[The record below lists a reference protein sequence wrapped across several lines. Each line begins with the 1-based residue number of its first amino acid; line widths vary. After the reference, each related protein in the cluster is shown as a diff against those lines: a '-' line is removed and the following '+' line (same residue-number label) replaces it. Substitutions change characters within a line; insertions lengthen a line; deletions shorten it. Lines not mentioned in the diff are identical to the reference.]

1 MSTRKSGGGLL
12 KHKASIAVHLRS
24 ISQPSPCIRA
34 CYHVS
39 LFVPEQHGLTH
50 VVKSGQRTKQGIRPY
65 FSASVAAWKRTFA
78 FSGYRSTSVTG
89 RDVRDWEWAATLVN
103 RGATSGKQGVEDPES
118 RRGYPLITCSNTS
131 PLPPSE
137 RTLEAEDPAEDLR
150 TDPPPSWMLGP
161 ACALRA
167 LSADQTLRDAI
178 RKTREFG
185 ALKDLWL
192 SGNLT
197 KWSNP
202 WRKRNKLTTVGDFVL
217 PHIQHWDRLG
227 TLVLDWA
234 IIGVTAPPLIA
245 LGLTAMITFTP
256 LFLSYKLYL
265 SVRRSLQRER
275 QCEGVVPVPVVMV
288 QESQISTIAVS
299 SELVQPGTV

>member
-1 MSTRKSGGGLL
+1 MNTAGRC
-12 KHKASIAVHLRS
+12 HR
-24 ISQPSPCIRA
+24 
-34 CYHVS
+34 
-39 LFVPEQHGLTH
+39 
-50 VVKSGQRTKQGIRPY
+50 
-65 FSASVAAWKRTFA
+65 
-78 FSGYRSTSVTG
+78 G
-89 RDVRDWEWAATLVN
+89 RDPQMAQATTLVN
-103 RGATSGKQGVEDPES
+103 RGVQHLESREWKTQKAGVVILSSLAQTQHGVETIEKCVSKIVEILLPEDY
-118 RRGYPLITCSNTS
+118 RS

-137 RTLEAEDPAEDLR
+137 RTLEVEDPAEDLR
-150 TDPPPSWMLGP
+150 TDPLPSWMLGP
-161 ACALRA
+161 ACALHA

-202 WRKRNKLTTVGDFVL
+202 WRKRNKLMTVGDFVL

-245 LGLTAMITFTP
+245 LRLTAMITFTP

-265 SVRRSLQRER
+265 SLQQER